1 MQPESKRVRGKK
13 PLAIKI
19 DKSALEQA
27 CKNIIETI
35 LFYIPNAYKGTVYRI
50 GKPPEMIAKRIT
62 SGVIDKDG
70 ETISWGLPEKSGYN
84 PPGKP
89 WLEYRD
95 EPGRPSEAMA
105 WCVERQRSWT
115 AEDPQHDSRSVRLQV
130 EGVWED
136 FHHMEPVLIRK
147 EDLYLGNQQ
156 PLDYPRDYNGEILW
170 QDSDYVVVAVIK
182 IHFRPR
188 KISIGGPETRII
200 KRLSRTLGTELLSYQ
215 LKQQSL
221 DVMRQLAADRLNAC
235 NILADSLRNAITKSG
250 LIFSLIKLELQ
261 FLREQWEK
269 ALLLGSDQ
277 KEMRR
282 DAVYAL
288 NKTLK
293 EIDEASSEAGKGLAH
308 IHNKFLSLYLPPER
322 GENWVRMQI
331 EDRWNELLC
340 RRPLGGEKE
349 DEIRNQIGQLKK
361 SLYLGQDPC
370 ILSAYN
376 NMSEPLKSEWTE
388 LIYRNT
394 ESIDFQFLDRLIHI
408 LEDSSLD
415 LPYQRKSRKSLIRL
429 KALAEIIGQL
439 EDNTNIVLRQ
449 VLNGNGKGEHSID
462 SSQKTA

>member
-1 MQPESKRVRGKK
+1 M
-13 PLAIKI
+13 AIKI
-19 DKSALEQA
+19 DKLALEQA

-35 LFYIPNAYKGTVYRI
+35 LLYIPDAYKGTVYRI

-62 SGVIDKDG
+62 SGVIDQDG
-70 ETISWGLPEKSGYN
+70 SSISWGLPEKSGYN

-95 EPGRPSEAMA
+95 EPGRPYEAMA
-105 WCVERQRSWT
+105 WCVERQKSWT

-147 EDLYLGNQQ
+147 EDLYIGGNQ
-156 PLDYPRDYNGEILW
+156 PKLDYPRNYQGEMLW

-188 KISIGGPETRII
+188 KIRIGGPETRII
-200 KRLSRTLGTELLSYQ
+200 KRLSRALGTELLSYQ

-250 LIFSLIKLELQ
+250 LIFSLIKLELG

-269 ALLLGSDQ
+269 VLLVESDK

-288 NKTLK
+288 NRALE
-293 EIDEASSEAGKGLAH
+293 EINEGSSEPGKVLANT
-308 IHNKFLSLYLPPER
+308 HNKFLSLYLPPER

-340 RRPLGGEKE
+340 RRPLGDEKK
-349 DEIRNQIGQLKK
+349 DEIRHQIGQLKK

-370 ILSAYN
+370 VLSAYD
-376 NMSEPLKSEWTE
+376 NMPEPLKSEWTE

-394 ESIDFQFLDRLIHI
+394 ERIDFQFLDRLIDI
-408 LEDSSLD
+408 LEDSSID

-439 EDNTNIVLRQ
+439 EDSTNIVLRE
-449 VLNGNGKGEHSID
+449 VLNGNGNRRYSPD
-462 SSQKTA
+462 SQEPLSSE